1 MKQICCRCRIEK
13 EEEDF
18 SFKNKPK
25 NIRNKT
31 CKLCFKEIRKKW
43 YEKYRK
49 KIIAKNISN
58 KEKNIAWFIE
68 YRKDLKCVKCGENHP
83 ACLEFHHNDPNKKEY
98 NVSKIV
104 NSTYSIKT
112 ILKEIKKCTVLCS
125 NCHRKEHF
133 KINHALVVQLDRASV
148 S

>member
-1 MKQICCRCRIEK
+1 M
-13 EEEDF
+13 
-18 SFKNKPK
+18 
-25 NIRNKT
+25 
-31 CKLCFKEIRKKW
+31 
-43 YEKYRK
+43 
-49 KIIAKNISN
+49 
-58 KEKNIAWFIE
+58 
-68 YRKDLKCVKCGENHP
+68 KCVKCGENHP